1 MSDKQF
7 SVYDKE
13 AMTFKRMAVYICI
26 CTLPIDMYVFI
37 YVYK

>member
-13 AMTFKRMAVYICI
+13 AMTFERMATCV